1 MLMLSRKVGESIY
14 MPSLGIE
21 IKVVELR
28 PHMVRLGITAPR
40 EIAVLRHDTIDTR
53 GVDMD
58 AVVATQE
65 ERKQR

>member
-58 AVVATQE
+58 AVVATQD